1 VDGVVRLV
9 AREAEIMLAD
19 SPVIEFGVIGVDE
32 VKESWALLEEKDGA
46 WCERRGL
53 SVPVRPG
60 IGIPLA
66 LVLVPR
72 DLRRAARADG

>member
-1 VDGVVRLV
+1 LT
-9 AREAEIMLAD
+9 E
-19 SPVIEFGVIGVDE
+19 SPVIEFGVIGVDGAN
-32 VKESWALLEEKDGA
+32 ESWALLEEKDGA

-53 SVPVRPG
+53 SDPDNPG
-60 IGIPLA
+60 MGMPLA